1 MNILAHEEAYRGG
14 ELLDKIS
21 NVKIT
26 VCGCG
31 AVGSN
36 LIDNMIRQG
45 FKNIRAIDMDRV
57 EDHNR
62 HTQIWDRRANG
73 QLKVAMMKNHAYSA
87 MGVQIEPISQRLD
100 SRNAKKLLR
109 GDLVIDGFDNV
120 ESRCLVTDHCR
131 ENHIECLHIGLFMNY
146 AEVAWNDIYNP
157 PREAEGAQ
165 DVCEYPL
172 ARNVV
177 LMAVALATEKIIRFL
192 EDGEKTSV
200 VFTLRDMKVSPYR
213 G

>member
-1 MNILAHEEAYRGG
+1 MNTLVHEQEYRGKG
-14 ELLDKIS
+14 LLDKIA
-21 NVKIT
+21 KAKFT

-36 LIDNMIRQG
+36 LIDNMVRQG
-45 FKNIRAIDMDRV
+45 FKNITVIDMDRV

-73 QLKVAMMKNHAYSA
+73 QLKVAMMKNHAYTA
-87 MGVQIEPISQRLD
+87 MGVQIESISQKLEEKNIKRLLAD
-100 SRNAKKLLR
+100 SI
-109 GDLVIDGFDNV
+109 VIDGFDNS
-120 ESRCLVTDHCR
+120 ESRTLVTNHCK
-131 ENHIECLHIGLFMNY
+131 ENNIECLHVGLFQNY
-146 AEVAWNDIYNP
+146 TEIVWNESYNP
-157 PREAEGAQ
+157 PQNVEGAL

-172 ARNVV
+172 ARNVILV
-177 LMAVALATEKIIRFL
+177 AVALATESLIRYL
-192 EDGEKTSV
+192 DDGTKESI